1 MVFAGTVPEERAAV
15 NGESPAATDRKRPKR
30 TPSGSSRREEGG
42 KESEKV
48 EKEQE
53 KQPHFVYILRCRD
66 GSLYTGWTTHLEE
79 RVRTHNQGKGA
90 KYTRSRRP
98 VQLAYWEQYPD
109 KGQALRREQAI
120 KRLSR
125 EEKLALI
132 QGQPEAPAES

>member
-1 MVFAGTVPEERAAV
+1 M
-15 NGESPAATDRKRPKR
+15 
-30 TPSGSSRREEGG
+30 
-42 KESEKV
+42 
-48 EKEQE
+48 EKEKE
-53 KQPHFVYILRCRD
+53 NPVHFVYILRCRD

-79 RVRTHNQGKGA
+79 RVRTHNLGRGA

-98 VQLAYWEQYPD
+98 VQLVYWEQYPD

-132 QGQPEAPAES
+132 RNRQEPVGGS